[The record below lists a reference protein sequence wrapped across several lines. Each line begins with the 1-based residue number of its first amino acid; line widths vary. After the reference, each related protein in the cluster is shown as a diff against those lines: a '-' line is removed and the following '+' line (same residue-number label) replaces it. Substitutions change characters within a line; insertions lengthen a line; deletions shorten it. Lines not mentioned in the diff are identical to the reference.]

1 MMIDEYSLI
10 KCIGKGAFGEVFLTS
25 KRGTTQLFATK
36 KVPKSKA
43 DSPQIKKYFINEIT
57 ILREISHPYIIHFE
71 TIKHTIHNYYI
82 ITEFCNGGDLFNCL
96 KKYKQLHYNYAFTEE
111 IVQHLMRQI
120 ISAFKYLHSLKIIHR
135 DVKLDNILL
144 NYENEE
150 DKENLNLMK
159 AQVKIIDFGFAC
171 KVSPKGLQYSVLGS
185 PINMDPLILKKL
197 HSSNNKT
204 RQLGYNESADI
215 WSIGTVCYEMLIGKS
230 AFDADDM
237 DDLVKKVEDG
247 SYNVPT
253 NLSHEVVSFLNGML
267 QYEGKRRLTAAQL
280 SRHDFLKKNVKD
292 FHAMDLKK
300 ISKKLGD
307 DGVKINVKSNG
318 TIWSMFNA
326 DSESLLTSIV
336 GNQFIKPI
344 DEKEELEFEKLKK
357 AGPNSTTAS
366 FVQLPSQGIPDN
378 PTDTSVKG
386 MTEEELKELHNKK
399 KESNY
404 TFSGS
409 IFEDK

>member
-1 MMIDEYSLI
+1 MKLENYELDKFL
-10 KCIGKGAFGEVFLTS
+10 GKGAFGEVYLTTKKGES
-25 KRGTTQLFATK
+25 KKFATK
-36 KVPKSKA
+36 KLDREEMEKEQDA
-43 DSPQIKKYFINEIT
+43 MKYLRNEIV
-57 ILREISHPYIIHFE
+57 ILQFLNHPNIVKFEEVKKTKKHFYIIME
-71 TIKHTIHNYYI
+71 Y
-82 ITEFCNGGDLFNCL
+82 CNGGDLTGAL
-96 KKYKQLHYNYAFTEE
+96 EKYREKYGKPFPEE
-111 IVQHLMRQI
+111 IVQHFMKQI
-120 ISAFKYLHSLKIIHR
+120 ISAFKYLHSLKVIHR
-135 DVKLDNILL
+135 DVKTDNILL
-144 NYENEE
+144 NYDNEE
-150 DKENLNLMK
+150 DKKNLNLMK

-197 HSSNNKT
+197 NSSTNKT

-230 AFDADDM
+230 AFDAEDM
-237 DDLVKKVEDG
+237 EDLVKKVEEG
-247 SYNVPT
+247 SYSVPT

-280 SRHDFLKKNVKD
+280 SRHEFLTKNVKD
-292 FHAMDLKK
+292 FHAIDLKK
-300 ISKKLGD
+300 VSKKVGEE
-307 DGVKINVKSNG
+307 GVKINVKSNN
-318 TIWSMFNA
+318 TIWSIFNA
-326 DSESLLTSIV
+326 DSQSLLSSIV

-344 DEKEELEFEKLKK
+344 DEKEELAFEEMKK

-366 FVQLPSQGIPDN
+366 FVQLPSKGIPDN

-386 MTEEELKELHNKK
+386 MTEDELKNMH

-409 IFEDK
+409 IFDDK